1 MRAVVSVS
9 IATSEAPRDREVMY
23 SDLSGC
29 SPRAPTSGADFSFA
43 MLRVCSAVYFGVQ
56 YTRAVE
62 GE

>member
-9 IATSEAPRDREVMY
+9 MPTSEAPRDREGMY

-29 SPRAPTSGADFSFA
+29 SPRAPTSGAEFSFA
-43 MLRVCSAVYFGVQ
+43 MLRVCRAVFFGVQ
-56 YTRAVE
+56 YMRAVE